1 MTGKAAME
9 FGDLPGLS
17 IQDVMDQ
24 ALIFLIVSL
33 RFGAFLLAAP
43 FFGSRMVPLP
53 IRIVFTATLAAFL
66 MGRVA
71 VPSVD
76 DLTTFRVLPIIAQEL
91 AIGLTAGLLLTIL
104 FSAVA
109 LAGEKVAA
117 TAGLSFAFQIDPNS
131 GGQTP
136 LISQIFTLFLTVV
149 FLSLNGHIVAFA
161 ILIESY
167 TFAPIGAGINYL
179 ALFQVGEVA
188 GATMFATAA
197 RLMLPVVTVLFLV
210 NITIGLITRSAPT
223 LNLFSFGFPITL
235 LAVFLLLFLFAA
247 PLGFAFQDLVISAL
261 GDLGDLLRGAALG
274 Q

>member
-1 MTGKAAME
+1 MG
-9 FGDLPGLS
+9 FNDPPGLS
-17 IQDVMDQ
+17 IQDIMDQ
-24 ALIFLIVSL
+24 ALIFLVVSL

-53 IRIVFTATLAAFL
+53 IRIVFAASLAAFL
-66 MGRVA
+66 LGRVS
-71 VPSVD
+71 VPSID
-76 DLTTFRVLPIIAQEL
+76 DLTTVRVLPIIAQEL
-91 AIGLTAGLLLTIL
+91 AIGLSAGLLLTIL

-109 LAGEKVAA
+109 LAGEKIAA

-136 LISQIFTLFLTVV
+136 LISQIYTLFLTVV

-167 TFAPIGAGINYL
+167 TLAPIGAGINYS

-197 RLMLPVVTVLFLV
+197 RLMLPIVMVLFLV
-210 NITIGLITRSAPT
+210 NITIGVITRSAPT

-235 LAVFLLLFLFAA
+235 ISVFLLLFLSAA
-247 PLGFAFQDLVISAL
+247 PMGYAFQDLVVSAL
-261 GDLGDLLRGAALG
+261 EDLGDLLRGAALG